1 MYFIKCENSTL
12 YVASNGERHIKCKK
26 TGEICCCQR
35 YCPEKR
41 NFELTP
47 NAENC
52 KLNPKN
58 YKEEKVIEPK
68 IEKFSYKKI
77 TKSTPIIVVKQEPIV
92 EIIEQPIVKAEE
104 LKENI
109 KQEEITVEKIDA
121 ILEDLGIL
129 DLETKSNEMIETKE
143 EPEKEL
149 NTNID

>member
-12 YVASNGERHIKCKK
+12 YVASNGDKYIKCKK
-26 TGEICCCQR
+26 TGEGCLCQR

-68 IEKFSYKKI
+68 IEKISYKKI
-77 TKSTPIIVVKQEPIV
+77 TKPAPIV
-92 EIIEQPIVKAEE
+92 EAKQEPIVKAEE
-104 LKENI
+104 LEIYI
-109 KQEEITVEKIDA
+109 KQEEITEEKFDSIF
-121 ILEDLGIL
+121 EDLEIL
-129 DLETKSNEMIETKE
+129 DLEIKSNEITETKE
-143 EPEKEL
+143 ESEKEL

>member
-58 YKEEKVIEPK
+58 YKEEKIIEPK
-68 IEKFSYKKI
+68 IERISYKKI
-77 TKSTPIIVVKQEPIV
+77 TKPTPIIEAKQEPIV
-92 EIIEQPIVKAEE
+92 KEE
-104 LKENI
+104 KLNEDI
-109 KQEEITVEKIDA
+109 KQEEITAEKIDKTF
-121 ILEDLGIL
+121 EDLGIF
-129 DLETKSNEMIETKE
+129 DFETKSNEITETKE
-143 EPEKEL
+143 ESEKEL